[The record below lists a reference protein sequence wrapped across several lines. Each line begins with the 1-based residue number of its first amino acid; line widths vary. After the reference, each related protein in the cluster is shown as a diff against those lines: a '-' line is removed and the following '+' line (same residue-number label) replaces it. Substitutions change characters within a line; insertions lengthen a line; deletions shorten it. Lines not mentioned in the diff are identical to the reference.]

1 MCGLFFTSHRFS
13 KREKSKLYSLFITQA
28 EVLMNKKE
36 KNSVLS
42 LAYAL
47 NGMTLAMN
55 MMMLTAFYADKEDF
69 PPFNSLQEFFEEFE
83 KCIQSAADPDK
94 KGNFKD
100 VYDSGKKYLAEYK
113 AFKKLPEVQVEYLQ
127 DVLET
132 GIKEINKILNLEDEY
147 KNL

>member
-1 MCGLFFTSHRFS
+1 
-13 KREKSKLYSLFITQA
+13 
-28 EVLMNKKE
+28 MNKKE
-36 KNSVLS
+36 KNSVLG
-42 LAYAL
+42 LAYAI

-55 MMMLTAFYADKEDF
+55 MMMLTAFYEDKEDF
-69 PPFNSLQEFFEEFE
+69 PPFNSLQEFFEKFE
-83 KCIQSAADPDK
+83 KFIQSAADPDK

>member
-1 MCGLFFTSHRFS
+1 
-13 KREKSKLYSLFITQA
+13 
-28 EVLMNKKE
+28 MNKKE
-36 KNSVLS
+36 KNPVLGF
-42 LAYAL
+42 AYAL
-47 NGMTLAMN
+47 NGMMLAMN
-55 MMMLTAFYADKEDF
+55 MMMLTAYYEEKEEF
-69 PPFNSLQEFFEEFE
+69 APFISLQESYEKLD

-94 KGNFKD
+94 KGNSKD

-147 KNL
+147 RRKK